1 LIFDKQRTDMPTRTQ
16 MMILTVLMAGSTWVL
31 LAQEK
36 PKTTGPIVRLLSA
49 SVDQNHSVTLHIQV
63 SSPTK
68 PLVVPACDRLPD
80 GAESPCWIEIQTET
94 PQGWQMMQP
103 KYAKAG
109 MEPLDKWSPRS
120 LSPGSSRDFSYRF
133 VRDEWKVRQGQRVRV
148 VILAWKDEQS
158 LKSPDKGIKLKTKPF
173 ACP

>member
-1 LIFDKQRTDMPTRTQ
+1 
-16 MMILTVLMAGSTWVL
+16 
-31 LAQEK
+31 
-36 PKTTGPIVRLLSA
+36 
-49 SVDQNHSVTLHIQV
+49 
-63 SSPTK
+63 
-68 PLVVPACDRLPD
+68 
-80 GAESPCWIEIQTET
+80 
-94 PQGWQMMQP
+94 MMQP